1 MNKCST
7 HYFFQYTYFAGTE
20 NSKFFRTDLTFEH
33 SIWLKTKIEKIVEKT
48 PEVPDRLINSI
59 LKKAK
64 VY

>member
-7 HYFFQYTYFAGTE
+7 HYFFQYTYYDGSV
-20 NSKFFRTDLTFEH
+20 NSTLFQTDLTFEY
-33 SIWLKTKIEKIVEKT
+33 SIWLKSKIEEIIEKT
-48 PEVPDRLINSI
+48 PEVPERLIDKL